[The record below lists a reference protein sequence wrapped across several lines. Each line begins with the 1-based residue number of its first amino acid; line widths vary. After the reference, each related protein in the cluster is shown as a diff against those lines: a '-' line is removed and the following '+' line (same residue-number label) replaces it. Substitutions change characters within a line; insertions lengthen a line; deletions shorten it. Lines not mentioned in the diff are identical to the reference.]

1 MHVALPK
8 TRTGSS
14 GVKLP
19 PGEQRIGFL
28 AAGRDE
34 SLGYVGGYLLTTAR
48 GRPLE
53 FHYTT
58 PVKPSATH
66 RILYGVELE
75 PYIFGE
81 LIAANLIRQ
90 SAIEPSFIITDQPRV
105 LDQRPASSCPILC
118 VAPEAAATA
127 ETADAA
133 EKPRSELVAHADYPQ
148 DADSLT
154 AWLAEANPGLN
165 VREPFGRLWAAVR
178 EVLSG
183 DAKLAA

>member
-8 TRTGSS
+8 TRAAE
-14 GVKLP
+14 KLP
-19 PGEQRIGFL
+19 PGEQRLGFL

-34 SLGYVGGYLLTTAR
+34 QLGYVGGYLLTTAR

-66 RILYGVELE
+66 RILYGAELD

-81 LIAANLIRQ
+81 LIAANLVRQ
-90 SAIEPSFIITDQPRV
+90 STIEPAFIITDQPRV
-105 LDQRPASSCPILC
+105 LEQRPSSSCPILC
-118 VAPEAAATA
+118 VAGPLLAT
-127 ETADAA
+127 ETDAA
-133 EKPRSELVAHADYPQ
+133 GTASANQPLEFVAHAAHAA
-148 DADSLT
+148 DADALKFWLT
-154 AWLAEANPGLN
+154 ETNPGLN
-165 VREPFGRLWAAVR
+165 LREPFSRLWDALR

-183 DAKLAA
+183 DAKQAA